1 MSNASAQAEEVKL
14 MQELG
19 INEQLPVPINPD
31 VDQMSYEQ
39 IMEMQERAGEV
50 SRGYTQEQIDT
61 IETKTWTVG
70 LTKEKCCWISMENF
84 TEGQKVKILPC
95 NHVYDQ
101 QSIDEWLM
109 REKRC
114 PLC

>member
-1 MSNASAQAEEVKL
+1 

-19 INEQLPVPINPD
+19 INEQLPIPINPD

-39 IMEMQERAGEV
+39 IMEMQERAGQV

-61 IETKTWTVG
+61 IETKTWTEG

-84 TEGQKVKILPC
+84 TEG
-95 NHVYDQ
+95 
-101 QSIDEWLM
+101 
-109 REKRC
+109 
-114 PLC
+114 